1 MNAKQ
6 KELAR
11 GVVVAGLLIAAS
23 LAIVTARRLGLI
35 ADPDLA
41 PRISGILCGLVL
53 ACYGN
58 FIPRRLVRYEP
69 DSAQPA
75 RRQAALRFSGWAFV
89 LAGLA
94 NALVWAFAPSTGM
107 ALWSMVP
114 IIAAIALVTLRCLR
128 LSAEGNEA

>member
-11 GVVVAGLLIAAS
+11 GIVVAGLLIVAA
-23 LAIVTARRLGLI
+23 LAAVGARRAGLI
-35 ADPDLA
+35 ADPELPA
-41 PRISGILCGLVL
+41 RISGILCGLVL
-53 ACYGN
+53 AVYGN
-58 FIPRRLVRYEP
+58 VIPRRLVRYEP
-69 DSAQPA
+69 DSARPA

-94 NALVWAFAPSTGM
+94 NALVWAFAPSTAM

-114 IIAAIALVTLRCLR
+114 IVAAIALVTLRCLR
-128 LSAEGNEA
+128 MRMERTEA

>member
-1 MNAKQ
+1 MISKQ

-11 GVVVAGLLIAAS
+11 AVVVAGLLIAAA
-23 LAIVTARRLGLI
+23 LAAVGARRAGLI
-35 ADPDLA
+35 ADADPA
-41 PRISGILCGLVL
+41 RISGILSGLVL
-53 ACYGN
+53 AFYGN
-58 FIPRRLVRYEP
+58 VIPRRLVRYEP
-69 DSAQPA
+69 DSPQPA

-114 IIAAIALVTLRCLR
+114 IAAAIALVTLRCLR
-128 LSAEGNEA
+128 LRMGGSEA